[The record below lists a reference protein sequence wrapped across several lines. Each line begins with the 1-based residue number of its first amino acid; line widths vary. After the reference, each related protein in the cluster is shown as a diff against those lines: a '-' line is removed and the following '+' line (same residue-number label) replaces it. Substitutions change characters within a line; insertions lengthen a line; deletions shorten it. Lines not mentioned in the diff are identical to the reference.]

1 MLPTESP
8 GFFTAFPSFHRVIA
22 RPRIVQNLLFA
33 LFYSIHQNTNFEKTE
48 KQAVMPNAI
57 SRMSIIEQKAN
68 SAQKRGRTPRDLSL
82 KRKIV
87 NRMIENFSYIIKN
100 FTPF

>member
-1 MLPTESP
+1 MVES
-8 GFFTAFPSFHRVIA
+8 GKTNVDSFSHAFGMTAPSR
-22 RPRIVQNLLFA
+22 REPDCQQSL
-33 LFYSIHQNTNFEKTE
+33 SK
-48 KQAVMPNAI
+48 KQI
-57 SRMSIIEQKAN
+57 LHK
-68 SAQKRGRTPRDLSL
+68 KRGRTPRDLSL